1 MTAQQPRPGN
11 PVRGSTTG
19 RPIMAAM
26 DLLGRRW
33 ALRIIWELRD
43 GPLGARAL
51 RYRCEQMSSSVMYQ
65 RLTELSAAGLITRSE
80 AGAYVLTD
88 LGAAV
93 GPALESLDSWA
104 RRWSTALAHSA
115 REPEP

>member
-1 MTAQQPRPGN
+1 
-11 PVRGSTTG
+11 
-19 RPIMAAM
+19 MAAL

-33 ALRIIWELRD
+33 TLRIIWELRD

-51 RYRCEQMSSSVMYQ
+51 RYRCEQMSSSVLYE
-65 RLTELSAAGLITRSE
+65 RLSDLSAAGLIARDQ

-93 GPALESLDSWA
+93 CPALETLDSWA
-104 RRWSTALAHSA
+104 RRWSRALTLRS
-115 REPEP
+115 RGDGL